1 MVLIVP
7 YGIETLS
14 IPQLILVYDVLI
26 VPYGIETTS
35 GTPEYRRLQQVLIVP
50 YGIETAVR
58 L

>member
-1 MVLIVP
+1 MELKRA
-7 YGIETLS
+7 TSSRKLS
-14 IPQLILVYDVLI
+14 IHLVLI